1 MQKFDEAIEHAN
13 LVGFFFDINFE
24 IVFRKILAIGI
35 LRSFI

>member
-13 LVGFFFDINFE
+13 LVGFFFDSSFE
-24 IVFRKILAIGI
+24 FLFRKILAIGI